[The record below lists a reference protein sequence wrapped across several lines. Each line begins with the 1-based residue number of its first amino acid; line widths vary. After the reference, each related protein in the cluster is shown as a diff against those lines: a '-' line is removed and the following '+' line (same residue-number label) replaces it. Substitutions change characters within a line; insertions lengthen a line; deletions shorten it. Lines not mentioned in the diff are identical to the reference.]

1 MTINITLTN
10 LVGFPGLSQNDPSNP
25 LVQTILPSIYEY
37 GNTFSIDANF
47 TYVPTGEEDPY
58 IDIELDYINV
68 ITNLSLTSTL
78 TVEQIGLK
86 SLRISGRAI
95 DIFTDAFYQFIM
107 PDNSLKIL
115 PPDTKEFFLALVR
128 YSPPGVKRKT
138 VTHSINYDVT
148 YKPNTSPVG
157 GGTPATELTINN
169 TTAFTQDVVWN
180 YNIAVQ
186 QFNTVLAKGVI

>member
-1 MTINITLTN
+1 MTINITQSN
-10 LVGFPGLSQNDPSNP
+10 LVGFPGLSQNNPADP

-37 GNTFSIDANF
+37 GSTFSIDVNF
-47 TYVPTGEEDPY
+47 AYVPTGEEDPY
-58 IDIELDYINV
+58 IDIELDYISV
-68 ITNLSLTSTL
+68 TTNLSATSTL
-78 TVEQIGLK
+78 TVQQVGPK
-86 SLRISGRAI
+86 VLRISGRAI

-115 PPDTKEFFLALVR
+115 PPTTSEFFLALVR
-128 YSPPGVKRKT
+128 YSPPGLKRKT
-138 VTHSINYDVT
+138 VTHTINYDVT
-148 YKPNTSPVG
+148 YTPNPSDPL
-157 GGTPATELTINN
+157 ATEVTINN

>member
-1 MTINITLTN
+1 MTINITLSN
-10 LVGFPGLSQNDPSNP
+10 PVGFPGLTQNDPSNP
-25 LVQTILPSIYEY
+25 LVQTILPPVYEY

-58 IDIELDYINV
+58 IDIELDYISV
-68 ITNLSLTSTL
+68 STTLSATSTL
-78 TVEQIGLK
+78 TVQQIGPK

-115 PPDTKEFFLALVR
+115 PPDTTELFLALVR

-138 VTHSINYDVT
+138 VTHTVNYDLT
-148 YKPNTSPVG
+148 YIPNPSG
-157 GGTPATELTINN
+157 GGGGGGTELTINS
-169 TTAFTQDVVWN
+169 TTAFTQDIVWN

-186 QFNTVLAKGVI
+186 QFNAVLAKGVI